1 MKKSILA
8 LGAAAVVGG
17 LGFAGSA
24 HAIAVFGQDLA
35 LASGQPAQAQYLA
48 QTNGSIGHML
58 FTPYYTAQGTMA
70 TLFNITNTDRTNG
83 KAVKVR
89 FRGAANSDDVLDFTL
104 FLSPGDVW
112 TAQVTQDPAT
122 GHAMISTPDKSCTIP
137 VAADWPGVFRTH
149 RLAPYLSAEV
159 AAANTREGYI
169 EVLNMADVDMAQVA
183 KKGSLAYGIKHVNG
197 VAPCADLPYATLL
210 STTIVNPS
218 DAATYELLAP
228 TGGLMGSWAVLNQDL
243 LAVYSG
249 NQTAIVATSSATMNW
264 NITPVHGTGYYAFAP
279 QIEDAI
285 GNQPFVDAHTADPLL
300 RTGTSSGITPLWYD
314 LPDMSTPYV
323 TTTTDPLAQAVALSA
338 TLAKNAIYNDY
349 VATAAGAPVPMETD
363 WVVSQPTRRY
373 HAAVSYGASAAA
385 SKLEFSVASGS
396 SATAPTSGNP
406 YAGLTMNR
414 SLAMGPQ
421 ACLSVAFSSADREE
435 KFQTAGGGFSP
446 GVTSPYCGEVF
457 TVSFNGTSPLQA
469 ALTNRSVTPVGE
481 AGWAR
486 LQLANSVYAPV
497 VGFAATSLKNQAL
510 GGNYGMTLPH
520 RWYGN

>member
-24 HAIAVFGQDLA
+24 HAVAVFGA
-35 LASGQPAQAQYLA
+35 GSTTNAQYLLP
-48 QTNGSIGHML
+48 TTGNIGHML
-58 FTPYYTAQGTMA
+58 FTPYYTAQGSMA
-70 TLFNITNTDRTNG
+70 TLFNITNTDRVNG

-89 FRGAANSDDVLDFTL
+89 FRGAANSDDVLDFTV

-112 TAQVTQDPAT
+112 TGQVVRDAAT
-122 GHAMISTPDKSCTIP
+122 DRAVVSTPDNSCTIP
-137 VAADWPGVFRTH
+137 VAADWPGVFKTE

-169 EVLNMADVDMAQVA
+169 EVLNMADVDMTKVNT
-183 KKGSLAYGIKHVNG
+183 KGSLAYGIKHKNG
-197 VAPCADLPYATLL
+197 VAPCADLPYADLL
-210 STTIVNPS
+210 STNVVQPS
-218 DAATYELLAP
+218 MAGGYELAAP

-249 NQTAIVATSSATMNW
+249 TQTAIVATPVTTVGWSL
-264 NITPVHGTGYYAFAP
+264 TPTHGTGNFAFAP
-279 QIEDAI
+279 QIEEAI
-285 GNQPFVDAHTADPLL
+285 NNQAFVDSNTADPLL
-300 RTGTSSGITPLWYD
+300 RTGSTSGITPLWYD

-323 TTTTDPLAQAVALSA
+323 NTATSPLAQADFLSA
-338 TLAKNAIYNDY
+338 ALAKNAVYNDY
-349 VATAAGAPVPMETD
+349 VATAAGASVPMETD

-373 HAAVSYGASAAA
+373 HAAVNYGTSAAT
-385 SKLEFSVASGS
+385 SKLEFSVSGG
-396 SATAPTSGNP
+396 SATSPATGNP
-406 YAGLTMNR
+406 YASLTMNR
-414 SLAMGPQ
+414 ALAMGPQ

-457 TVSFNGTSPLQA
+457 TVSFGAISPLQA
-469 ALTNRSVTPVGE
+469 ALTNRTVTPVGE

-486 LQLANSVYAPV
+486 LQISNNVHAPV

-510 GGNYGMTLPH
+510 GGNYGMTLQH
-520 RWYGN
+520 RWFGQ